1 MGGPY
6 LAPGAAGTFYRIT
19 QHRSRNTCA
28 RFARRTRFVTISRV
42 KTRQDGIVAASSGLA
57 VRAVRR
63 TGRLQSRKGS
73 YAGSRWANH

>member
-28 RFARRTRFVTISRV
+28 RFAPRTRLVTISRV
-42 KTRQDGIVAASSGLA
+42 KTRAGRNSRGKF
-57 VRAVRR
+57 R
-63 TGRLQSRKGS
+63 TGG
-73 YAGSRWANH
+73 AGG